1 MLTDD
6 YLETMRKKLKNHIN
20 AKDDHVIILFN
31 NSKNFHLNFS
41 AFFMFMQYIE
51 PLNTLF

>member
-31 NSKNFHLNFS
+31 NSKNIRLNFLPL
-41 AFFMFMQYIE
+41 FLFMNCYE
-51 PLNTLF
+51 LLSRLF